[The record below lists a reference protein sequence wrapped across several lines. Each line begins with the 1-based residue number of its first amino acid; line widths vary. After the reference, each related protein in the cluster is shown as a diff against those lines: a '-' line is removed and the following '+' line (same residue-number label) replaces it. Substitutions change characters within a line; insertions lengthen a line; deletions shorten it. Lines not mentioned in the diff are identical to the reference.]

1 MIKHMGRFLNELNRK
16 ILVSNKLE
24 ALCMK
29 IYGNYLLIAYLIVK
43 VIYIANVI
51 GQLFLLNTFLGTKY
65 HLYGFEVLD
74 KLVRGDDLSSSE
86 RFPRIT
92 MCDFKVRVLGNV
104 QRYTVQCALPVNLF
118 NEIIFIFVWFW
129 FVFVAA
135 ATAASMLLWFLT
147 SLSIR
152 HQTRFIKARLIAMDR
167 LGHAPDHMVKS
178 FVAAYLRRDGM
189 FIIRLVAKNASDL
202 IAAELI
208 GGLFDHYKGN
218 KKTVEKLSSRED
230 QMLEEEAESPGPIRA
245 GIRRLSATIMGPG
258 SPLSPSAPVD
268 FDDLPEKEGA
278 AQP

>member
-1 MIKHMGRFLNELNRK
+1 
-16 ILVSNKLE
+16 
-24 ALCMK
+24 
-29 IYGNYLLIAYLIVK
+29 
-43 VIYIANVI
+43 
-51 GQLFLLNTFLGTKY
+51 
-65 HLYGFEVLD
+65 
-74 KLVRGDDLSSSE
+74 
-86 RFPRIT
+86 
-92 MCDFKVRVLGNV
+92 
-104 QRYTVQCALPVNLF
+104 
-118 NEIIFIFVWFW
+118 
-129 FVFVAA
+129 
-135 ATAASMLLWFLT
+135 
-147 SLSIR
+147 
-152 HQTRFIKARLIAMDR
+152 MDR